1 MAVVRIGNCCDCLCL
16 ADLPLVHLAAILSKD
31 EKTAGQF
38 REEFSKKYKMLA
50 PFSKTETVAV
60 PTTGLRTV
68 ASLKP
73 KYHCLSCT
81 EVCLSSK
88 RAEHTAATGH
98 AFCKPVVSDCSSF
111 FILTQ
116 WQISSLATAL
126 SSVRNVSISSMT
138 TPSTDSVALLPSLKP
153 LVSSGNPRI
162 FHSWESTNIW

>member
-1 MAVVRIGNCCDCLCL
+1 MVVVRMAIVVTHLCPS
-16 ADLPLVHLAAILSKD
+16 DLPLVHLAAILSKD

-38 REEFSKKYKMLA
+38 REEFCKKYKSLA

-98 AFCKPVVSDCSSF
+98 AFCKPMVSYCSTW
-111 FILTQ
+111 FIL
-116 WQISSLATAL
+116 IHG
-126 SSVRNVSISSMT
+126 RYRVSQ
-138 TPSTDSVALLPSLKP
+138 PLCLL
-153 LVSSGNPRI
+153 
-162 FHSWESTNIW
+162 